1 MNSLILQCD
10 VIYIYITINEGL
22 LYAATKMVEEKEST
36 TATAN
41 STKAQHNIQ
50 RKDNRYSS
58 LYISL

>member
-41 STKAQHNIQ
+41 STKAQHNFQ
-50 RKDNRYSS
+50 RKYN
-58 LYISL
+58 